1 MRRNDKY
8 YPQALLEECKYKIKM
23 SKKKNWL
30 NKNFASDLSDN
41 EPNSGTDSETD
52 NDADDNESEN
62 SSNKSD

>member
-1 MRRNDKY
+1 M
-8 YPQALLEECKYKIKM
+8 ECKYKIKM

-52 NDADDNESEN
+52 NDADDNESEK
-62 SSNKSD
+62 SCNKSD